1 MVGAVGAAQRREHAA
16 QYRGGCDDG
25 RVNEAIGQVLPLGIG
40 VALSP
45 VPIIAVVLIVVI
57 GFKILGDGI
66 AGL

>member
-1 MVGAVGAAQRREHAA
+1 
-16 QYRGGCDDG
+16 
-25 RVNEAIGQVLPLGIG
+25 VNEAIGQVLPLGIG